1 MASPVPDT
9 HLTAVVLADNPSG
22 MTLDGTNTYLI
33 GAADADSVVV
43 LDPGPGAGAEAHLEA
58 VLAAA
63 GGRRV
68 ELILL
73 THHHE
78 DHTGAVELFA
88 ERTGA
93 PVRAGSPAWSRGAA
107 PLAPGE
113 RIPAAGVVLTA
124 WHTPGH
130 TSDSYSFALPDD
142 GAAGSV
148 LTGDTVLGRG
158 TTMIDHPDGTLADYL
173 RSLELLIALGDATVL
188 PAHGPALAS
197 IAEIGTQY
205 REHRHARLD
214 QVRELV
220 GTLDAAEREIVRRGP
235 GARSAPAPAGQ
246 DTAGPE
252 AVTPHT
258 GPGAFE
264 ELAERLA
271 ATVYP
276 DVTGKVRAVAAMTMA
291 AHLTYLSAEV

>member
-1 MASPVPDT
+1 MASPLPDT
-9 HLTAVVLADNPSG
+9 HLTTVVLAENPSG
-22 MTLDGTNTYLI
+22 MTLEGTNTYLV
-33 GAADADSVVV
+33 GAPGADSVVIV
-43 LDPGPGAGAEAHLEA
+43 DPGPGAGAEAHLDH
-58 VLAAA
+58 VLEAAA
-63 GGRRV
+63 GRRV
-68 ELILL
+68 ELILV

-88 ERTGA
+88 GRTGA
-93 PVRAGSPAWSRGAA
+93 PVRGGSRAWSRGAG

-113 RIPAAGVVLTA
+113 RIPAAGVVITA

-173 RSLELLIALGDATVL
+173 RSLELLISLGDATVL
-188 PAHGPALAS
+188 PAHGPTLPS
-197 IAEIGTQY
+197 IAQVGAQY
-205 REHRHARLD
+205 REHRQARLD

-220 GTLDAAEREIVRRGP
+220 ARLDGADQEVLRAGP
-235 GARSAPAPAGQ
+235 GAGLA
-246 DTAGPE
+246 
-252 AVTPHT
+252 
-258 GPGAFE
+258 PGASGRDVGEDPQRAAFDA
-264 ELAERLA
+264 LAERLA

-276 DVTGKVRAVAAMTMA
+276 DATGKVRDVAAMTMA
-291 AHLTYLSAEV
+291 AHLAYLAHEAQQA

>member
-1 MASPVPDT
+1 MASPAPDT
-9 HLTAVVLADNPSG
+9 HLTAAVLARNPSG
-22 MTLDGTNTYLI
+22 MTLEGTNTYLV
-33 GAADADSVVV
+33 GDPAADSVVV
-43 LDPGPGAGAEAHLEA
+43 VDPGPAEGAEEHLAAVLEA
-58 VLAAA
+58 A
-63 GGRRV
+63 GRRRV
-68 ELILL
+68 ELILV

-88 ERTGA
+88 GRTGA
-93 PVRAGSPAWSRGAA
+93 PVRGGSPAWSRGAA

-113 RIPAAGVVLTA
+113 RIPAAGVVVTA

-173 RSLELLIALGDATVL
+173 RSLELLISLGDATVL

-197 IAEIGTQY
+197 IAEVGRQY
-205 REHRHARLD
+205 REHRHARLE
-214 QVRELV
+214 QVRGLV
-220 GTLDAAEREIVRRGP
+220 ATLGPADLEVLRRGP
-235 GARSAPAPAGQ
+235 GRDPATAVSGEQPA
-246 DTAGPE
+246 
-252 AVTPHT
+252 
-258 GPGAFE
+258 AFCA
-264 ELAERLA
+264 LAERLA

-276 DVTGKVRAVAAMTMA
+276 EVTGRVRSVAAMTMA
-291 AHLTYLSAEV
+291 AHLAYLAPETGAAGS

>member
-1 MASPVPDT
+1 MASPAPDS
-9 HLTAVVLADNPSG
+9 HLTSAVLADNPSG
-22 MTLDGTNTYLI
+22 MTLEGTNTYLV
-33 GAADADSVVV
+33 GAPDADSVVLV
-43 LDPGPGAGAEAHLEA
+43 DPGPGAGSEAHLEA
-58 VLAAA
+58 VLEAL

-68 ELILL
+68 ELILV

-78 DHTGAVELFA
+78 DHTGAVGLFA

-93 PVRAGSPAWSRGAA
+93 PVRGGSPAWSRGGA
-107 PLAPGE
+107 PLAHGE

-173 RSLELLIALGDATVL
+173 HSLELLISLGDATVL
-188 PAHGPALAS
+188 PAHGPVLAS
-197 IAEIGTQY
+197 IAEIGAQY
-205 REHRHARLD
+205 RDHRYARLD

-220 GTLDAAEREIVRRGP
+220 QHLDSADRETLRRGP
-235 GARSAPAPAGQ
+235 GAGLAPESSGRGVGDDPQRAAFDALAG
-246 DTAGPE
+246 
-252 AVTPHT
+252 
-258 GPGAFE
+258 
-264 ELAERLA
+264 RLA

-276 DVTGKVRAVAAMTMA
+276 DVTGKVRSVAAMTMA
-291 AHLTYLSAEV
+291 AHLAYLAREA